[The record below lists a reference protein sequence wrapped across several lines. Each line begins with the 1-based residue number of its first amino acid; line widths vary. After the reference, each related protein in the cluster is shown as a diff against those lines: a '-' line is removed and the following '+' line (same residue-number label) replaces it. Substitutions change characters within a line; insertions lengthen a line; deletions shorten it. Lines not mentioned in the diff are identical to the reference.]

1 MNSLAHIVSKTIPRE
16 RHSTICSEISA
27 SLPLICDV
35 ISSLDRASKL
45 PAATPPLPSPD
56 LPSMDSPFPSIYPSH
71 ALSPQGPPSLYLPSP
86 PLSYQLPPPRQL
98 PTQNSLSSACRE
110 PTVSPPTYRLLLSL
124 TISAALVAQRRFA
137 VPAPREVKGGC
148 SGAIGAIALLRVS
161 RDWGNGKCTKDMEG
175 VRGILISE

>member
-1 MNSLAHIVSKTIPRE
+1 MNSLALIVSKTIPRE
-16 RHSTICSEISA
+16 RHCTICSEISA

-71 ALSPQGPPSLYLPSP
+71 ALSPQGPPSLYLPPP

-110 PTVSPPTYRLLLSL
+110 PTVSPPTYHLLLSL

-161 RDWGNGKCTKDMEG
+161 RDWGNGKWTKDMEG
-175 VRGILISE
+175 VRGILMSE